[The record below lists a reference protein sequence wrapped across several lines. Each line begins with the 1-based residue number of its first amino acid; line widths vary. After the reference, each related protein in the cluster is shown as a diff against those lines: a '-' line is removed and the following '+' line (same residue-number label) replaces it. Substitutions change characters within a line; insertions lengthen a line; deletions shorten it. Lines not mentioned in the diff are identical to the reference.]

1 MDAFFLAAP
10 DRLELTTLR
19 LTADLLKSTILK
31 EIFKFGITIN
41 AEKEPYIVLFQ
52 VGYDKGKI

>member
-1 MDAFFLAAP
+1 MAAP

-41 AEKEPYIVLFQ
+41 AEIEPYIVLFQ